1 MPTRGSR
8 PCRLIS
14 RLGAIAPI
22 GSRVDS
28 RLPPRPT
35 TRQRLPPPRLS
46 PILPPAHIRACW
58 YADAG
63 LARQLDLAARRPD
76 KPVKDFLHS
85 KPGPHKA
92 PIGNLQNEHRLR
104 LSRGVQLLA
113 GDVKRSLRSGVGAYI
128 SRDSLDA
135 GRPCGSRP
143 SWSGPRREQL
153 GYCPYRVLTTFAE
166 DAAHAYPECTL
177 YLGPNKTKMKQTKN
191 AAKTPNLGALRD
203 RHVDR

>member
-14 RLGAIAPI
+14 RLGAIAAI

-28 RLPPRPT
+28 GLPPRPT

-63 LARQLDLAARRPD
+63 LARQLDLATRRPD

-85 KPGPHKA
+85 KPVLYKA

-113 GDVKRSLRSGVGAYI
+113 GDVKRSLQEWQGAYI
-128 SRDSLDA
+128 SRDCLDA
-135 GRPCGSRP
+135 GRPCGFRP

-153 GYCPYRVLTTFAE
+153 GY
-166 DAAHAYPECTL
+166 
-177 YLGPNKTKMKQTKN
+177 G
-191 AAKTPNLGALRD
+191 GS
-203 RHVDR
+203 